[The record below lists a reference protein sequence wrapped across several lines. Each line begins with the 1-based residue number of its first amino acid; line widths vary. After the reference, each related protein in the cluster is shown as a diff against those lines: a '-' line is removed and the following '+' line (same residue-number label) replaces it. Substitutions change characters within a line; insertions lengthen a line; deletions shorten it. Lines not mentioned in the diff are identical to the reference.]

1 MQIKIPLSLKGGLS
15 MPEEKKTLPE
25 ESVLSDEQLSERARK
40 NREILKKTARV
51 ERIIL
56 LSLTAA
62 FMVALI
68 LMAIRML

>member
-1 MQIKIPLSLKGGLS
+1 